1 MSINAYDQLQYAQYK
16 PLSMQEIWAPA
27 AQMREQH
34 DKLQEEYAQQEQQ
47 GGLSLLGIDPVK
59 DKAAYDIQQNY
70 IAKTKAAADE
80 LATKGFIDS
89 GRRRGLMEIKSLYSN
104 QVVPL
109 QNQLKLRQER
119 AEELRKI
126 QLQDPT
132 FRATANPN
140 DVDLMTG
147 LKNPN
152 AFNYDGVS
160 GNQLYSSVSKKA
172 EQLGKVVSQEHPELI
187 KSGIFANYFTA
198 IQNGASL
205 SQIDQAMKISGQYD
219 PAKVD
224 KMTRLLHDV
233 VGSTMNEFGVNSK
246 FANNQK
252 VQDELWQIAA
262 QGLYSAAGTK
272 QFGQIQDDMALYNR
286 KKALETPPPE
296 APGKTHKEYDAAF
309 DKKNFDEIN
318 KLVNAAAFKEGTT
331 GQKTGAGTNMYLAG
345 QGAPK
350 LKFDDKFVP
359 SLNNS
364 NKAQQ
369 ELFKR
374 ARALGTDLGFELP
387 SKVANK
393 DLPELNKRISEALKE
408 QYRTANLSR
417 HFFNPSE
424 ETSQKFTSAISQ
436 MDKVVDVNGDK
447 VDKSKIF
454 SKAGKLIGDAYL
466 VRGVN
471 GTTLKTVDEDGKQ
484 VSIPFDISKLGSTQL
499 TNLDR
504 DIRTLSNEQ
513 ISRKYNQQGLTK
525 DDLEDEVDRI
535 LTSEQYTQTKSQ
547 NTNPGY
553 TPYGTR

>member
-1 MSINAYDQLQYAQYK
+1 
-16 PLSMQEIWAPA
+16 
-27 AQMREQH
+27 MREQH

-70 IAKTKAAADE
+70 IARTKEAADQ

-205 SQIDQAMKISGQYD
+205 SQIDQAMKSSGQYD

-252 VQDELWQIAA
+252 VQDELWQTAA

-272 QFGQIQDDMALYNR
+272 QFGQMQDDMALYNR
-286 KKALETPPPE
+286 KKALEAPAPE
-296 APGKTHKEYDAAF
+296 PPGKTHKEYDAAF

-318 KLVNAAAFKEGTT
+318 KLVNAAAFKPG
-331 GQKTGAGTNMYLAG
+331 
-345 QGAPK
+345 
-350 LKFDDKFVP
+350 V
-359 SLNNS
+359 
-364 NKAQQ
+364 
-369 ELFKR
+369 
-374 ARALGTDLGFELP
+374 
-387 SKVANK
+387 
-393 DLPELNKRISEALKE
+393 
-408 QYRTANLSR
+408 
-417 HFFNPSE
+417 
-424 ETSQKFTSAISQ
+424 TS
-436 MDKVVDVNGDK
+436 
-447 VDKSKIF
+447 
-454 SKAGKLIGDAYL
+454 
-466 VRGVN
+466 
-471 GTTLKTVDEDGKQ
+471 
-484 VSIPFDISKLGSTQL
+484 
-499 TNLDR
+499 
-504 DIRTLSNEQ
+504 
-513 ISRKYNQQGLTK
+513 
-525 DDLEDEVDRI
+525 
-535 LTSEQYTQTKSQ
+535 
-547 NTNPGY
+547 
-553 TPYGTR
+553 